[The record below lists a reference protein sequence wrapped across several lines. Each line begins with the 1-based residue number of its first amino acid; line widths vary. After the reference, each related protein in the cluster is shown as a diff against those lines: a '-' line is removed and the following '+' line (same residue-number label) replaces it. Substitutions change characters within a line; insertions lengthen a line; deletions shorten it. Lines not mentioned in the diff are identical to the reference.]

1 MYQILRKPESI
12 APLIMNPLLAKANSD
27 DISTETAC
35 PGEEQIE
42 QEPSEESKK
51 YILIG
56 FGIVSGIIALAGIL
70 WILLTVWGVLDIIR
84 QEKLLI
90 FEF

>member
-1 MYQILRKPESI
+1 
-12 APLIMNPLLAKANSD
+12 MNPLLAKANSD
-27 DISTETAC
+27 DNSTETAC
-35 PGEEQIE
+35 PGEEQVD

-70 WILLTVWGVLDIIR
+70 WILLTIWGVLDIIR
-84 QEKLLI
+84 QGMLFI
-90 FEF
+90 VEFMNL